1 MIQKDTEEPEA
12 ETCKPIYFMQSF
24 ASGIESELKA
34 EFLSI
39 ANDIPFDLSESQP
52 QPNSDS
58 QAQIDNQ
65 PEQV

>member
-1 MIQKDTEEPEA
+1 
-12 ETCKPIYFMQSF
+12 MQSF

-52 QPNSDS
+52 QQNSDS